1 MEYRVYKLRL
11 NFKMQRFSRYFTLF
25 SNVIEMFIVILPG
38 KENKYIYTSVN
49 TGVAL
54 SRLRVRIFRII
65 FIIDD
70 IVMLLS

>member
-1 MEYRVYKLRL
+1 
-11 NFKMQRFSRYFTLF
+11 
-25 SNVIEMFIVILPG
+25 MFIVILPG